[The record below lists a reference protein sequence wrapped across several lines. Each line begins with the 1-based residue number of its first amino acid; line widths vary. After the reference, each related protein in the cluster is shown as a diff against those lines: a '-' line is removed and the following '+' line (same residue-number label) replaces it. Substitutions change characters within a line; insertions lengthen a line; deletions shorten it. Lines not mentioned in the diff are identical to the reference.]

1 MSISQTTPE
10 ETSAGHLSCPKC
22 KAALPLRATFCSSCG
37 ERLKAKKQTSSIDEQ
52 DPKNRYRITTLLRRR
67 PYVNLYFAFDNQQTL
82 TTSQPRM
89 VAIREIDVSHLQK
102 EARADALA
110 QIQQEYDQLRRWPV
124 PHTLSS
130 IDLRLF
136 QGRLSLVSALPVL
149 AQDAAATR
157 NAQRLYTLQDFLQS
171 GQGLPKETRALE
183 WVRNLCLAVERLHRR
198 HIVLGDLDPYTVVL
212 NKNSVEAEA
221 NLMVFWLLPSLQQ
234 LLPQFL
240 HTSRPELSY
249 FSAPEALAGKAEIR
263 SDVYSLG
270 ALLYLL
276 LTGTPPNEST
286 LRHKRRLR
294 TPREINPRLSQHV
307 DECVMQALAI
317 EPEERFT
324 TVTSLL
330 GALQDTHF
338 RITPRKAAPVTPALP
353 EVPAGEA
360 ETVRIIPLSQRDV
373 VRWRAAREEQ
383 HSKNDVA
390 AQQTRRMPLVD
401 VAAPETPASASSVTS
416 TPPSQEGISP
426 PLSMPPSEEQKPARR
441 TRSSEKKPKPAAP
454 AEPETRGTWKKRIT
468 GLLPTNK
475 PEDQPP
481 LEIVKESTKRA
492 PKGLPKPAE
501 VQESSPAEIAEAPAT
516 RKTRA
521 KKIASEKSR
530 LPALLPVQSSDEISL
545 FKQFRRLILGQ
556 QLHKIE
562 AAAIIETPVRVRPE
576 QPYNL
581 RLHIMGRDEPTPHPD
596 AYKGVEPAG
605 LSALSHGEEILVEVR
620 SVLQQGYTYVL
631 QKAPVTIPANGYAA
645 EVTIPMQPQG
655 GTSTSMRNRLHVF
668 FLDAQHQPIYDKP
681 FIVEV
686 YVSPLVQFGREG
698 HQVLTIPL

>member
-37 ERLKAKKQTSSIDEQ
+37 ERLTAKKQASSIDEQ

-67 PYVNLYFAFDNQQTL
+67 PYVNLYFALDNQQPL

-102 EARADALA
+102 EARVDAIA

-124 PHTLSS
+124 PHMLNSV
-130 IDLRLF
+130 DLRLF
-136 QGRLSLVSALPVL
+136 QGRISLISGLPVL
-149 AQDAAATR
+149 TQDPATTTR
-157 NAQRLYTLQDFLQS
+157 SAQRLYTLQDFLQS
-171 GQGLPKETRALE
+171 GQGLPKESRALE

-212 NKNSVEAEA
+212 NKNSVEAEL
-221 NLMVFWLLPSLQQ
+221 NLMVFWLRPTLQP

-249 FSAPEALAGKAEIR
+249 FSAPEALDGKAEVR

-286 LRHKRRLR
+286 LRHRRRLR
-294 TPREINPRLSQHV
+294 TPREINSRLSQHV

-317 EPEERFT
+317 EPEERFA

-338 RITPRKAAPVTPALP
+338 RITPRKAAQAAAAQPEAPV
-353 EVPAGEA
+353 GEA

-373 VRWRAAREEQ
+373 VRWRAARDEQ
-383 HSKNDVA
+383 HHKNDVA

-401 VAAPETPASASSVTS
+401 VASLAPPASDPPANSEPEEISPLLS
-416 TPPSQEGISP
+416 TPPP
-426 PLSMPPSEEQKPARR
+426 EQKPARR
-441 TRSSEKKPKPAAP
+441 TRSNGKKSDPALP
-454 AEPETRGTWKKRIT
+454 AEPEARGTWKKRIT
-468 GLLPTNK
+468 GLLPTTR
-475 PEDQPP
+475 PEEQPP
-481 LEIVKESTKRA
+481 IEIIKESTKRA
-492 PKGLPKPAE
+492 PKEQQQTAIVKE
-501 VQESSPAEIAEAPAT
+501 SPAQEKTEEQASKPKGSKKAARTKPKMPAT
-516 RKTRA
+516 
-521 KKIASEKSR
+521 
-530 LPALLPVQSSDEISL
+530 LPVQSSDDVSL
-545 FKQFRRLILGQ
+545 LKQFRRLILGQ

-576 QPYNL
+576 QPYNV

-596 AYKGVEPAG
+596 AYKGAEPAG
-605 LSALSHGEEILVEVR
+605 LSALCHGEEIQVEVR

-668 FLDAQHQPIYDKP
+668 FLDDQHQPIYEKP